1 MKLRLSWTPAFI
13 MATTAEDPVP
23 RTGLTAQLLDLS
35 FGSKIS
41 ILEYIVQLRTLQNG
55 TRRSAVA
62 MGIRNIKLA
71 RGTRRPEARVFEVIA
86 LLSLLT
92 GSHSCFR
99 SVQDVRLPGCFDGT
113 GHGGSCGSSRTLP
126 SG

>member
-62 MGIRNIKLA
+62 MEYATSNWREGH
-71 RGTRRPEARVFEVIA
+71 GDPRPE
-86 LLSLLT
+86 SL
-92 GSHSCFR
+92 R
-99 SVQDVRLPGCFDGT
+99 SLHCYPC
-113 GHGGSCGSSRTLP
+113 
-126 SG
+126 